1 MLEYKICKAALRGPA
16 IYSYRKKT
24 LLSKNNKIYDFEI
37 LSLHILF
44 PRSIIITEVYF
55 QKLKKITLSKASGYM
70 KTITRSKYLDRI
82 IGLNGTP
89 DIKII
94 TGIRRSGKSKLM
106 QAYIEY
112 LETHFDN
119 VNIIFID
126 FMDLAYEEIKEYHAL
141 HSYVEKHYQEGKA
154 NYLFVDEVQ
163 MCPKFEL
170 AINSLY
176 SKGKYDIYVTG
187 SNAFLLSADLATLFT
202 GRYIEIHMFPFSF
215 QEYCRYYD
223 DVKDVDKLFDEYSVK
238 GGLAGSYAY
247 KTEKDR
253 TNYIKEVYETIV
265 TRDLVQKYSLPNILI
280 LQRLSDFLMD
290 NIGNL
295 TSPNKVSQLLTVN
308 ETPTNHVTVGK
319 YIKYLCNAFVF
330 YDINRYDIRGKKYL
344 ESSDKFYLCDTG
356 IRYAILG
363 SRNMDYGRVY
373 ENIVCVELL
382 RRGYDVYVGKLYQ
395 KEIDFVAQRGSE
407 KIYIQVS
414 DDISG
419 QETFEREYSP
429 LLRIRDAYPK
439 MIIARTRHPKYSYEG
454 IEIHDIADWLL
465 QE

>member
-1 MLEYKICKAALRGPA
+1 MVQFQNYKKF
-16 IYSYRKKT
+16 K
-24 LLSKNNKIYDFEI
+24 LLKVGE
-37 LSLHILF
+37 
-44 PRSIIITEVYF
+44 
-55 QKLKKITLSKASGYM
+55 YM
-70 KTITRSKYLDRI
+70 KTIVRKNYLNRI
-82 IGLNGTP
+82 IELKDTP

-112 LETHFDN
+112 LKTNYDN
-119 VNIIFID
+119 INIIFID
-126 FMDLAYEEIKEYHAL
+126 FMDLKFEEIKEYHAL
-141 HSYVEKHYQEGKA
+141 HSYVEQHYVAGKM

-202 GRYIEIHMFPFSF
+202 GRYIEIHVFPFSF
-215 QEYCRYYD
+215 QEYCEYYS
-223 DVKDVDKLFDEYSVK
+223 DVSDKDKLFDEYSFK
-238 GGLAGSYAY
+238 GGLAGSYLY
-247 KTEKDR
+247 PNDR
-253 TNYIKEVYETIV
+253 DRVTYIKEVYETIV
-265 TRDLVQKYSLPNILI
+265 TRDLVQKYALPDTTV
-280 LQRLSDFLMD
+280 LQRLSEFLMD
-290 NIGNL
+290 NISNL
-295 TSPNKVSQLLTVN
+295 TSPNKVSQLLTANNVS
-308 ETPTNHVTVGK
+308 TSHVTVRK

-330 YDINRYDIRGKKYL
+330 YDIKRYDIRGKKYL
-344 ESSDKFYLCDTG
+344 ESSEKFYLCDTG

-373 ENIVCVELL
+373 ENMVCIELL

-414 DDISG
+414 DNISA

-429 LLRIRDAYPK
+429 LLQIRDAYPK

-454 IEIHDIADWLL
+454 IMIYDIAEWLL
-465 QE
+465 GA

>member
-1 MLEYKICKAALRGPA
+1 MNVVVR
-16 IYSYRKKT
+16 
-24 LLSKNNKIYDFEI
+24 
-37 LSLHILF
+37 
-44 PRSIIITEVYF
+44 F
-55 QKLKKITLSKASGYM
+55 QKHKKFKLLKVGEYM
-70 KTITRSKYLDRI
+70 KTIVRKNYLNRI
-82 IGLNGTP
+82 IELKDTP

-112 LETHFDN
+112 LKTNYDN
-119 VNIIFID
+119 INIIFID
-126 FMDLAYEEIKEYHAL
+126 FMDLKFEEIKEYHAL
-141 HSYVEKHYQEGKA
+141 HSYVEQHYVAGKM

-202 GRYIEIHMFPFSF
+202 GRYIEIHVFPFSF
-215 QEYCRYYD
+215 QEYCEYYS
-223 DVKDVDKLFDEYSVK
+223 DVSDKDKLFDEYSFK
-238 GGLAGSYAY
+238 GGLAGSYLY
-247 KTEKDR
+247 PNDR
-253 TNYIKEVYETIV
+253 DRVTYIKELYETIV
-265 TRDLVQKYSLPNILI
+265 TRDLVQKYALPDTTV
-280 LQRLSDFLMD
+280 LQRLSEFLMD
-290 NIGNL
+290 NISNL
-295 TSPNKVSQLLTVN
+295 TSPNKVSQLLTANNVS
-308 ETPTNHVTVGK
+308 TSHVTVRK

-330 YDINRYDIRGKKYL
+330 YDIKRYDIRGKKYL
-344 ESSDKFYLCDTG
+344 ESSEKFYLCDTG

-373 ENIVCVELL
+373 ENMVCIELL

-414 DDISG
+414 DNISA

-429 LLRIRDAYPK
+429 LLQIRDAYPK

-454 IEIHDIADWLL
+454 IMIYDIAEWLL
-465 QE
+465 GE

>member
-1 MLEYKICKAALRGPA
+1 
-16 IYSYRKKT
+16 
-24 LLSKNNKIYDFEI
+24 
-37 LSLHILF
+37 
-44 PRSIIITEVYF
+44 
-55 QKLKKITLSKASGYM
+55 M
-70 KTITRSKYLDRI
+70 KTIVRKNYLNRI
-82 IGLNGTP
+82 IELKDTP

-112 LETHFDN
+112 LKTNYDN
-119 VNIIFID
+119 INIIFID
-126 FMDLAYEEIKEYHAL
+126 FMDLKFEEIKEYHAL
-141 HSYVEKHYQEGKA
+141 HSYVEQHYVAGKM

-202 GRYIEIHMFPFSF
+202 GRYIEIHVFPFSF
-215 QEYCRYYD
+215 QEYCEYYS
-223 DVKDVDKLFDEYSVK
+223 DVSDKDKLFDEYSFK
-238 GGLAGSYAY
+238 GGLAGSYLY
-247 KTEKDR
+247 PNDR
-253 TNYIKEVYETIV
+253 DRVTYIKEVYETIV
-265 TRDLVQKYSLPNILI
+265 TRDLVQKYALPDTTV
-280 LQRLSDFLMD
+280 LQRLSEFLMD
-290 NIGNL
+290 NISNL
-295 TSPNKVSQLLTVN
+295 TSPNKVSQLLTANNVS
-308 ETPTNHVTVGK
+308 TNHVTVRK

-330 YDINRYDIRGKKYL
+330 YDIKRYDIRGEKYL
-344 ESSDKFYLCDTG
+344 ESSEKFYLCDTG

-373 ENIVCVELL
+373 ENMVCIELL

-414 DDISG
+414 DNISA

-429 LLRIRDAYPK
+429 LLQIRDAYPK

-454 IEIHDIADWLL
+454 IVIYDIAEWLL
-465 QE
+465 EE